1 VSFPP
6 QTAPPSPPVAP
17 PEQASDQ
24 SADGFPRWPL
34 WGPFAALAIGL
45 AFGILV
51 AGIVTGV
58 SGLDG
63 DSPWTTS
70 IGTVLVQICIVGAA
84 IAVAGTRTPPRLWHF
99 GIRRA
104 PFGQSAGLVL
114 AALALFYGFTAVY
127 GAIVQPENPQT
138 IIEDVGAN
146 ESAALLLAGALM
158 VIVVAPICEEVFFR
172 GFLFRVL
179 RVRMSFWPS
188 AVIDGVVFGLVHGSL
203 IIAPVLGVLGVLL
216 CWVYER
222 TGSLLPAIAVHVL
235 NNTIVYGATTDDG
248 WVAAGAVG
256 AAMLVACATA
266 PALLAPRAREQAV

>member
-6 QTAPPSPPVAP
+6 QTAPPSPPAAP
-17 PEQASDQ
+17 PEEPSDR
-24 SADGFPRWPL
+24 FPRWPL
-34 WGPFAALAIGL
+34 WTPLAAVAIGL
-45 AFGILV
+45 TAGILLASTVTAVTGLDEGSPWATSIANILIQVCVV
-51 AGIVTGV
+51 AG
-58 SGLDG
+58 
-63 DSPWTTS
+63 
-70 IGTVLVQICIVGAA
+70 A
-84 IAVAGTRTPPRLWHF
+84 IAVAGVRTPPRLWHF

-104 PFGQSAGLVL
+104 PLTLSVGMVL
-114 AALALFYGFTAVY
+114 AALALFYGFSAVY
-127 GAIVQPENPQT
+127 GAIVQPDNPQT

-179 RVRMSFWPS
+179 RVRMSFWAA

-203 IIAPVLGVLGVLL
+203 VIAPVLAVLGVLL

-222 TGSLLPAIAVHVL
+222 TGSLVPAIAVHVL

-266 PALLAPRAREQAV
+266 PALLTPRAPEQAV